1 MSTAKWQNIAGSKKF
16 FSLKREKL
24 KSNNLLVLVFSTYQ
38 ASGNKI
44 LTKALLNG
52 LGKKWSKYVGYFLL
66 CFYKKLTY
74 LLARPFIRN
83 LVNQTCDIIFC

>member
-1 MSTAKWQNIAGSKKF
+1 MSTAKWQNIAGSKKI
-16 FSLKREKL
+16 FSLKRGKL

-52 LGKKWSKYVGYFLL
+52 LGKKWSKYVGYFLV
-66 CFYKKLTY
+66 CFYKNLLTY
-74 LLARPFIRN
+74 WTDLP
-83 LVNQTCDIIFC
+83 

>member
-44 LTKALLNG
+44 LTKAEWF
-52 LGKKWSKYVGYFLL
+52 GKEVVKICKLFFGVFLQ
-66 CFYKKLTY
+66 KLTY
-74 LLARPFIRN
+74 LLDRPFIRN